1 MRALW
6 DLLEGADRL
15 VLRTLDRVDRLR
27 KLEPLFERTKRAT
40 EQVRPPQRV
49 IEFDA

>member
-6 DLLEGADRL
+6 DALEGLDRL
-15 VLRTLDRVDRLR
+15 VLGSLDRVDRLR
-27 KLEPLFERTKRAT
+27 KLDPLFERTKKET
-40 EQVRPPQRV
+40 EKVRPPQRV